1 MLRLL
6 LFLLI
11 LSAYGCESK
20 PPVDITDPGQLLFLG
35 YAKKEI
41 NCARCHG
48 PAGEG
53 GQDAPDI
60 RNAYEEYSETD
71 ILFFIEN
78 GKGDGKDAMPAMQ
91 GQITEQEIQ
100 HLLKFL
106 RTLEPRPSQ
115 PAKLSPVPIS
125 PVV

>member
-1 MLRLL
+1 MPPTV
-6 LFLLI
+6 
-11 LSAYGCESK
+11 APQPCQ
-20 PPVDITDPGQLLFLG
+20 PVDFTVLFGPEFYCDIVEGGGQLLYLG
-35 YAKKEI
+35 YAKKEV

-60 RNAYEEYSETD
+60 RKAFEEYSETD

-78 GKGDGKDAMPAMQ
+78 GKGDGKNAMPALQ
-91 GQITEQEIQ
+91 GKITEREIQ

-106 RTLEPRPSQ
+106 RTLKPQANQ
-115 PAKLSPVPIS
+115 PAQPTR
-125 PVV
+125 